1 MTTQLPWRCVE
12 CRYREYRRR
21 VGEGKYLF
29 LDIWVTHYYNH
40 MSIACFAYFIFF
52 GYYFVFCAFHASLS
66 ASTVYYLRKER
77 NKKIWKSRN
86 NERIFF
92 LEHLDRNDSE
102 NALKAGQLTQFYIL
116 FLFRSFFSTF
126 LFLMNLQKRIW
137 WYSKGRQ
144 RRKKNNNEYMLVEK
158 RMWRG
163 IVYWQGEYWRQTASS
178 LTSLSFFVKMSAKS
192 EGERKRKFSLL
203 LSSIV
208 HRFLR
213 TYSDYYQM

>member
-1 MTTQLPWRCVE
+1 MGDKNTWQLNFHGDVSNVDIE
-12 CRYREYRRR
+12 NIVGGSERENIFFWTFGLHIIIITWASL
-21 VGEGKYLF
+21 VSLISF
-29 LDIWVTHYYNH
+29 
-40 MSIACFAYFIFF
+40 FF

-144 RRKKNNNEYMLVEK
+144 RRKKIITNICL
-158 RMWRG
+158 
-163 IVYWQGEYWRQTASS
+163 
-178 LTSLSFFVKMSAKS
+178 
-192 EGERKRKFSLL
+192 
-203 LSSIV
+203 
-208 HRFLR
+208 
-213 TYSDYYQM
+213 